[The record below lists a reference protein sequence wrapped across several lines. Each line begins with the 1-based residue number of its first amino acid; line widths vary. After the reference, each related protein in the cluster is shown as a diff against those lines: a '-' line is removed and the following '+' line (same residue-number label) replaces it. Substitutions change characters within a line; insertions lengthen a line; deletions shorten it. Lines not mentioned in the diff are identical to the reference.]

1 MNITSELISKIYCK
15 PEWYPYVMSI
25 HCTCVNN
32 AKCPYATTLTD
43 NTQSTVL
50 FDICSQYKKKT
61 PQRNQTMADNKKT
74 KTSMSVKPAIITNS
88 HNVTYSLVS
97 CD

>member
-50 FDICSQYKKKT
+50 FDICSQYKKKNT
-61 PQRNQTMADNKKT
+61 TKKSDNGRQQKNQDKHVC
-74 KTSMSVKPAIITNS
+74 KTSNYYKLSQ
-88 HNVTYSLVS
+88 
-97 CD
+97 CDL